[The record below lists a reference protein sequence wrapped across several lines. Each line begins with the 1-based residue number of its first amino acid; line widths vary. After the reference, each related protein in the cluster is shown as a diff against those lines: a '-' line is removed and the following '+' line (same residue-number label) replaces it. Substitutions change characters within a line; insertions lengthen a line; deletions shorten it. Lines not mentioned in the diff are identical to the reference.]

1 MISIAQVMRQGCR
14 ACAELLDVY
23 RAAILRMQQQL
34 RRMPSVSMAS
44 LNFSLQEFK
53 AGALLA
59 SGNPSMAFPS
69 YRIYH
74 TAYELTTHSTVAPEH
89 ASLHGIACWCHTDT
103 GMLHH
108 PKSSARMMGERLQC
122 VCDG

>member
-1 MISIAQVMRQGCR
+1 MRQKVL

-53 AGALLA
+53 ART
-59 SGNPSMAFPS
+59 PSLPNEAAGFE
-69 YRIYH
+69 
-74 TAYELTTHSTVAPEH
+74 AV
-89 ASLHGIACWCHTDT
+89 
-103 GMLHH
+103 
-108 PKSSARMMGERLQC
+108 
-122 VCDG
+122 